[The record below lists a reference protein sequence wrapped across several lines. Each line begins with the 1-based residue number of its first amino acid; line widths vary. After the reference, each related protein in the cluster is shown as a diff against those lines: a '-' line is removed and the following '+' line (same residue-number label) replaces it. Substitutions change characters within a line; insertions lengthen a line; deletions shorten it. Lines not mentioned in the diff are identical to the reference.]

1 MIEGQFGMW
10 SLKLLILFLAT
21 STNEQGQT
29 TVTESLSQELLDGVS
44 YSNQQQCETS
54 ARWWLS
60 PAASATGA
68 VKKAECVE
76 TTAQNYLPQSTG
88 GPALPQS
95 TRGPALPQSTRG
107 PALPQSTSA
116 PALPQSMGGP
126 ALPRSTRGLAFPAG
140 TEQAPAYPKSPM
152 AVFGATSA
160 Q

>member
-1 MIEGQFGMW
+1 MW

-21 STNEQGQT
+21 STNEQGQMN
-29 TVTESLSQELLDGVS
+29 VTESLSQELLDGVS

-88 GPALPQS
+88 GPTSPQSTRSLALPQS

-107 PALPQSTSA
+107 PALP
-116 PALPQSMGGP
+116 
-126 ALPRSTRGLAFPAG
+126 AG
-140 TEQAPAYPKSPM
+140 TEQGPPYPNSPI